1 MTRIEP
7 NHQLLTQFVDNTAK
21 QAEKR
26 VEISFSAD
34 SGPKFLAH
42 FDACKRFLTDL
53 HTHKLTATLPVYPS
67 KKDTSCGNLR

>member
-26 VEISFSAD
+26 VEISFYAD

-42 FDACKRFLTDL
+42 FDACNDVFDIVHSRTDAIR
-53 HTHKLTATLPVYPS
+53 TYPECS
-67 KKDTSCGNLR
+67 FQALSY